1 MEHLTKDVFR
11 ESRGWRALAARLE
24 WVGVRASKAQCQVW
38 EAVPPGRHTAGVRKA
53 DSGGVHR
60 EDHSSAL
67 MCSEWSAGETS
78 AKSSREGTAV
88 LGLQSTCLQL
98 NHEKETNS
106 RRKHFYFDNVK

>member
-1 MEHLTKDVFR
+1 
-11 ESRGWRALAARLE
+11 
-24 WVGVRASKAQCQVW
+24 
-38 EAVPPGRHTAGVRKA
+38 
-53 DSGGVHR
+53 
-60 EDHSSAL
+60 

-88 LGLQSTCLQL
+88 LGLQSACLQL

>member
-1 MEHLTKDVFR
+1 M
-11 ESRGWRALAARLE
+11 AARLE

-88 LGLQSTCLQL
+88 LGLQSACLQL

-106 RRKHFYFDNVK
+106 RGKHFYFDNVK